1 MAQKNI
7 ERNYDMAGP
16 IKRKMGVD
24 SKVSGIDISS
34 HIWSDEELE
43 FRNRLSEMKKAHKAE
58 IKDLEKEKLEYRSSS
73 DMENWK
79 KLTELK
85 RKLEATNIEN
95 GVGGWNLKRIST
107 MMEYYTYQHPKK
119 PVLKSHKESDLWVTE
134 FLNNGGKLT
143 TLIDTADKS
152 RVATWQRLNGKK
164 KRKKKSVTSA
174 DPKLNLEGNNS
185 DIRSQT
191 S

>member
-1 MAQKNI
+1 
-7 ERNYDMAGP
+7 MAGP
-16 IKRKMGVD
+16 IKRKMGVK
-24 SKVSGIDISS
+24 SKDSGIDISS

-43 FRNRLSEMKKAHKAE
+43 FRSRLAEMKKAHKAE
-58 IKDLEKEKLEYRSSS
+58 IKELEKEKLEYRASS

-119 PVLKSHKESDLWVTE
+119 PMLKSDKESDLWVTD
-134 FLNNGGKLT
+134 FLNNGGKLA
-143 TLIDTADKS
+143 TLISTADKS
-152 RVATWQRLNGKK
+152 RLATWQRINGKK
-164 KRKKKSVTSA
+164 KRKKKSTKEPVTK
-174 DPKLNLEGNNS
+174 PVMNLEGVKS
-185 DIRSQT
+185 DIRKQT

>member
-58 IKDLEKEKLEYRSSS
+58 IKDLEKEKLEYRAVT
-73 DMENWK
+73 DMKDWK

-85 RKLEATNIEN
+85 RNLNKSISEN
-95 GVGGWNLKRIST
+95 GVPGWNLKKMSKL
-107 MMEYYTYQHPKK
+107 MEYYTYQHPTKT
-119 PVLKSHKESDLWVTE
+119 VLKSDNESENWVQE
-134 FLNNGGKLT
+134 FLSNGGKLT

-152 RVATWQRLNGKK
+152 RIATWQRISGRK
-164 KRKKKSVTSA
+164 KRTKKSVTSA
-174 DPKLNLEGNNS
+174 NPKSNLEGNNS